1 MNKKIF
7 NRRDRIL
14 LLCTIILGG
23 IAAALSAFGSI
34 LLQKIIDVAVNK
46 DLGAFSN
53 LFGIML
59 AYLFILGVMGFFES
73 FCGKL
78 LIRNV
83 SKHLRK
89 EIFQGVLSQDPV
101 KYASKNTAD
110 YLSAL
115 VNDVKLIEENYL
127 IPLLLSSQMIILFLT
142 TLGILFYLSPIV
154 TLVLLAFLVLMFVV
168 PALIGRRMQKKQDA
182 YSGKLAEFT
191 AKAKDFLNGFEVIRS
206 YTMYP
211 YIHKKFEKINKETV
225 EKKFA
230 ADAILAVNECLSDI
244 LSSLSVIVIVF
255 VSAYLMLKGQIT
267 MGTLLALIQLSGTF
281 VTPVV
286 MLMQNVP
293 KITSMK
299 PVIRHLAELS
309 KERQFYHSTDKK
321 TEFKDCLVCSDVGFG
336 YTEGQKVLDGV
347 NMRIEKGRKYALLGG
362 SGGGKSTLINLLT
375 GYSKEFQGDI
385 TYDGK
390 SVKTLDQNALNK
402 MAAVIHQNVFMF
414 DADIYENI
422 CLGEEFSKEDLDK
435 ALEDSGVLSFLLELE
450 DGLYTKVG
458 ENGQNLSGGQR
469 QRIAVARALI
479 RHTPILIVDEGTS
492 AVDRQTAYE
501 IEKNI
506 LNQKNLTILV
516 ITHHMNKELEGCYD
530 QIFLLENGKIL
541 KAN

>member
-1 MNKKIF
+1 MNKNIF
-7 NRRDRIL
+7 KRRDRIL
-14 LLCTIILGG
+14 LFCTITLGG
-23 IAAALSAFGSI
+23 IAAALSAFCSI

-46 DLGAFSN
+46 DLGAFSG

-59 AYLFILGVMGFFES
+59 AYLLILGVMGFLES
-73 FCGKL
+73 FCGKV

-83 SKHLRK
+83 TEHLRK
-89 EIFQGVLSQDPV
+89 EIFRGALRRDPV
-101 KYASKNTAD
+101 RFSSRNTAD

-127 IPLLLSSQMIILFLT
+127 IPLLLSSQMIVLFFT
-142 TLGILFYLSPIV
+142 TIGILFYLSPIV
-154 TLVLLAFLVLMFVV
+154 TLVLLVFLVLMFVV
-168 PALIGRRMQKKQDA
+168 PALIGKRMQKKQDV

-191 AKAKDFLNGFEVIRS
+191 AKTKDFLNGFEVIRS

-211 YIHKKFEKINKETV
+211 YIHKKFDKVNKETV

-244 LSSLSVIVIVF
+244 LSFLSVIVIVF
-255 VSAYLMLKGQIT
+255 VSAYLMLKEQIT

-299 PVIRHLAELS
+299 PVIEHLAELS
-309 KERQFYHSTDKK
+309 DEKEYSYSTGKGA
-321 TEFKDCLVCSDVGFG
+321 EFKDCLACSGVKFG
-336 YTEGQKVLDGV
+336 YADRQNVLNGV
-347 NMRIEKGRKYALLGG
+347 DMRIEKGRKYVLQGE
-362 SGGGKSTLINLLT
+362 SGGGKTTLINLMT
-375 GYSKEFQGDI
+375 GYSKKFQGDI
-385 TYDGK
+385 TYDGE
-390 SVKTLDQNALNK
+390 SVRTLDQDVLNK
-402 MAAVIHQNVFMF
+402 MAAVIHQDVFMF
-414 DADIYENI
+414 DTDIYENI
-422 CLGEEFSKEDLDK
+422 CLGEEFSKNDLDR
-435 ALEDSGVLSFLLELE
+435 ALEGSGVTSFLPELE
-450 DGLYTKVG
+450 DGLHTEVG

-479 RHTPILIVDEGTS
+479 RRTPILIIDEGTS

-501 IEKNI
+501 IERNI

-516 ITHHMNKELEGCYD
+516 ITHHMNKELEKYYD
-530 QIFLLENGKIL
+530 QIFLLENGKIR
-541 KAN
+541 KPD

>member
-1 MNKKIF
+1 MNKSIF
-7 NRRDRIL
+7 KRRDKVL
-14 LLCTIILGG
+14 LFCTIFLGG
-23 IAAALSAFGSI
+23 VAAALSAFCSI

-46 DLGAFSN
+46 DLGAFSD
-53 LFGIML
+53 LFGVML
-59 AYLFILGVMGFFES
+59 AYLLILGVMGFLES

-89 EIFQGVLSQDPV
+89 EIFRGVLSRNPV
-101 KYASKNTAD
+101 SYASRNTAD

-115 VNDVKLIEENYL
+115 VNDVKLVEENYL
-127 IPLLLSSQMIILFLT
+127 IPLLLCSQLIVLFLT

-168 PALIGRRMQKKQDA
+168 PTLIGRRMQKKQDA

-206 YTMYP
+206 YTMYS
-211 YIHKKFEKINKETV
+211 YIHKKFDKVNKETA

-299 PVIRHLAELS
+299 PVMEHLAELS
-309 KERQFYHSTDKK
+309 EEKEYGHSMGKEA
-321 TEFKDCLVCSDVGFG
+321 EFNDCLVCSGVRFG
-336 YTEGQKVLDGV
+336 YDERQKVLDGV
-347 NMRIEKGRKYALLGG
+347 DMRIEKGRKYALLGG

-385 TYDGK
+385 TYDGR
-390 SVKTLDQNALNK
+390 SVKSLDQDMVNK

-414 DADIYENI
+414 DSDIYENI
-422 CLGEEFSKEDLDK
+422 CLGEAFSKEDLNR
-435 ALEDSGVLSFLLELE
+435 ALEDSGVLLFLPEME
-450 DGLYTKVG
+450 DGLCTKVG

-479 RHTPILIVDEGTS
+479 RRTPILIIDEGTS

-501 IEKNI
+501 IEHKI
-506 LNQKNLTILV
+506 LSQKDLTILV
-516 ITHHMNKELEGCYD
+516 ITHHMNKDSEACYD
-530 QIFLLENGKIL
+530 RIFLLENGKIQ
-541 KAN
+541 KAH